1 MAIGVLSINVHGIR
15 DSVKKQNLIFWLS
28 QQPYE
33 VIFLQ
38 ETFLYKEDDVQEFK
52 RLWNGKAYFSFG
64 SFHSRGVGILFK
76 NSFKGTVTNA
86 YHDNDG
92 RWVNVIIS
100 LNGSKMQ
107 LMNIYA
113 PCPVGERAEFFQT
126 LPVSIWGGIPTV
138 VGGDFNTVED
148 LYLDKCGGDSQPG
161 ATAVQALKDLAKMF
175 GLVDIFRSLHP
186 SARIFTWTNFKV
198 SSRLD
203 KFYVSKEIS
212 EAALLKADIIIYPF
226 SDHDAPVLSFEPPFS
241 PSRGKGVWKFNTR
254 LLEVPEFTE
263 KMKQFLEH
271 WKSRKIDFTRKLDAW
286 WDIGK
291 RKIRRMC
298 QEFSLKE
305 AKKRKK
311 ERRDIETKIKAFS
324 ISADE
329 DDRNQIVL
337 LRKKLE
343 TLDLIEING
352 ARIRAK
358 ELHFSCNE
366 KSSHYF
372 YSLENRRQ
380 SKKVITVLRKDDGDK
395 VQGNQAV
402 LDHIATFYESLYTAE
417 NTDPVKQSILLETID
432 KSVPDSR
439 KNDLEEPLSPDECK
453 AALDLMK
460 QDKSPG
466 SDGLPAEFYKFFWDT
481 IGEDLVEVL
490 NFCFSKG
497 LLTESMR
504 LAILSLIY
512 KKNDIE
518 LIKNWRPISLLNVDY
533 KIGSKAFATRLKT
546 VLPHIISSDQT
557 CSVPGR
563 SIFDNLMLIRD
574 TFDYCEMKKLPL
586 AIVKIDQE
594 KAFDRV
600 NWQFLEKVLSK
611 MNFGPNF
618 IRCIQTMYTAVS
630 CKISNNGHLSR
641 SITLE
646 RGVRQGC
653 PLSPLLYCIVAETL
667 GNLIRNNIMI
677 DGLRIPGCTREIK
690 ISQYADDTTLFLKN
704 DYSVDQALL
713 SIHDYERGSGS
724 KVNYDRGK
732 SCGKWLYKPDSSSIW
747 ANANLNW
754 TVGPLE
760 ILGVLFGSKEAIE
773 DTWMKRVE
781 KLINRLDAWSH
792 RSLSLKGKILIVNT
806 IALSGLVYAG
816 TIFGL
821 PENIRKQIDRAI
833 FQFIWSN
840 KNELVSRKAC
850 LQPIER
856 GGLGVVDIRT
866 KIKALHLKYVG
877 CLCDQSYVAP
887 WVYFARYFI
896 GVQLV
901 KYAPGSSFLRSNN
914 NPHALTPSEFY
925 RRLLSHVN
933 EYKDYFLKITHPDRT
948 TKAIYSTLL
957 GHQFDKPLCE
967 YTWQLCLGKQ
977 HDWKI
982 PWLNSRLGVSI
993 GFENDVIWKIYHRV
1007 LKTASYVKS
1016 WGLRVS
1022 DSCDICAVPEDIEHV
1037 FLHCH
1042 VSLKVWEFINTYIV
1056 NLLGTFEV
1064 SCQFLFFFEFPRSKN
1079 RNAKKLSTYLLKL
1092 CIYQIWLHRCERR
1105 FERIPARSESVIS
1118 AIRAEIKERIKLVFH
1133 AKGELQKQ
1141 FPLWEY
1147 GEVLCKNVNGKL
1159 LLKV

>member
-1 MAIGVLSINVHGIR
+1 MTIGVLSINVHGIR
-15 DSVKKQNLIFWLS
+15 DSAKKQNLIFWLS
-28 QQPYE
+28 QQPHE

-52 RLWNGKAYFSFG
+52 QLWNGKAYFSFG
-64 SFHSRGVGILFK
+64 SFHSGGVGILFK
-76 NSFKGTVTNA
+76 NTFKGTVTNVF
-86 YHDNDG
+86 HDNDG
-92 RWVNVIIS
+92 RWVNVIIA
-100 LNGSKMQ
+100 LNGSKIQ

-113 PCPVGERAEFFQT
+113 PCPVGERAQFFDT
-126 LPVSIWGGIPTV
+126 LPVSIWGGIPTI

-148 LYLDKCGGDSQPG
+148 LYLDKCGGDSQHG
-161 ATAVQALKDLAKMF
+161 ASALQALKALAKQF

-186 SARIFTWTNFKV
+186 SARTFTWTNSKV

-203 KFYVSKEIS
+203 KFYVSKEI
-212 EAALLKADIIIYPF
+212 ADAVPLRADIMIYPF
-226 SDHDAPVLSFEPPFS
+226 SDHDAPFLSFEPPFS
-241 PSRGKGVWKFNTR
+241 PARGKGVWKFNTR
-254 LLEVPEFTE
+254 LLEVPEFTD

-271 WKSRKIDFTRKLDAW
+271 WKARKTDFTRKLDAW

-291 RKIRRMC
+291 RKIRRLC

-305 AKKRKK
+305 AKRKKK
-311 ERRDIETKIKAFS
+311 ERRDLETRIRTLPTS
-324 ISADE
+324 VDE
-329 DDRNQIVL
+329 VL

-358 ELHFSCNE
+358 EYHFSCNE

-380 SKKVITVLRKDDGDK
+380 SKKVITVLKKDNGDK
-395 VQGNQAV
+395 VQGNKAV
-402 LDHIATFYESLYTAE
+402 LDYIATFYETLYTVE
-417 NTDPVKQSILLETID
+417 DTDSVKQSALLNTID
-432 KSVPDSR
+432 KFVPDSR
-439 KNDLEEPLSPDECK
+439 KNDLEENLSSEECK
-453 AALDLMK
+453 AALDRMK
-460 QDKSPG
+460 RDKSPG

-490 NFCFSKG
+490 NFCFNKG

-518 LIKNWRPISLLNVDY
+518 LIKNWRPISLLNVNY
-533 KIGSKAFATRLKT
+533 KIGSKAFAERLKT
-546 VLPHIISSDQT
+546 VLPHIISADQT

-586 AIVKIDQE
+586 AMVKIDQE

-600 NWQFLEKVLSK
+600 NWQFLHKALSK
-611 MNFGPNF
+611 MNFGPKF

-630 CKISNNGHLSR
+630 CKISNNGYLSR

-667 GNLIRNNIMI
+667 GNLIRNNIKI
-677 DGLRIPGCTREIK
+677 DGLRIPGCNREIK

-704 DYSVDQALL
+704 DHSVDQALL
-713 SIHDYERGSGS
+713 SINDYERGSGS

-732 SCGKWLYKPDSSSIW
+732 SCGKWLCAQDPPSIW
-747 ANANLNW
+747 ANAHLNW
-754 TVGPLE
+754 TEGPLE
-760 ILGVLFGSKEAIE
+760 ILGLLFGSKEAVS
-773 DTWMKRVE
+773 DTWIKRVE
-781 KLINRLDAWSH
+781 KLVNRLEAWSH

-816 TIFGL
+816 TIFSL
-821 PENIRKQIDRAI
+821 PENIRKQVDRAI

-840 KNELVSRKAC
+840 KNELVSRKTC
-850 LQPIER
+850 FQPIER
-856 GGLGVVDIRT
+856 GGLGVVDICT

-877 CLCDQSYVAP
+877 CLCDQGYAAP
-887 WVYFARYFI
+887 WVCFARYFI
-896 GVQLV
+896 GVQLA

-914 NPHALTPSEFY
+914 TPHALTPSDFY
-925 RRLLSHVN
+925 TRLLSHVN
-933 EYKDYFLKITHPDRT
+933 EYKDHFLKITHPDRT
-948 TKAIYSTLL
+948 TKAIYGTILE
-957 GHQFDKPLCE
+957 HQFDKPLCE
-967 YTWQLCLGKQ
+967 FTWQLCLGKQ
-977 HDWKI
+977 HEWKI
-982 PWLNSRLGVSI
+982 QWLNSRLGVSI

-1007 LKTASYVKS
+1007 LKTASYLKS
-1016 WGLRVS
+1016 WGRRVS
-1022 DSCDICAVPEDIEHV
+1022 ENCDICTVSEDIEHI
-1037 FLHCH
+1037 FLHCP
-1042 VSLKVWEFINTYIV
+1042 VTINVWEFIKPYIV

-1064 SCQFLFFFEFPRSKN
+1064 NPQFLFFFEFPRFKN
-1079 RNAKKLSTYLLKL
+1079 RNAKKLSMYLLKL

-1105 FERIPARSESVIS
+1105 FERKPARSESIIS

-1133 AKGELQKQ
+1133 AKGDLKKQ

-1147 GEVLCKNVNGKL
+1147 GGVLCKNANGKL
-1159 LLKV
+1159 LLMV